1 MLPVLYVSEILQQCM
16 KIPSAISIAHVL
28 PLSWRLKQSKQ
39 DDGYFTLVSLAGHQ
53 GPSNSQFCDFF
64 YFSLHFYIFAL
75 RAKYEKVAGWPSEQP
90 RRLVEVIRSMI
101 GQQPKLPVTS

>member
-1 MLPVLYVSEILQQCM
+1 M

-28 PLSWRLKQSKQ
+28 PLSWWLKQSKQ

-53 GPSNSQFCDFF
+53 DKATQVLQGRVSHSFVIFF

-75 RAKYEKVAGWPSEQP
+75 RAKYEK
-90 RRLVEVIRSMI
+90 
-101 GQQPKLPVTS
+101 